1 MSSGRLSG
9 KSVNRYYV
17 FLFFEGVSELYAH
30 PVFVTVGGGVYAAVK
45 CSGVEY
51 EYKVGTLVDAM

>member
-1 MSSGRLSG
+1 MGIM
-9 KSVNRYYV
+9 
-17 FLFFEGVSELYAH
+17 FFFFFEGVGELYAH